1 MQDTNAE
8 TAKTHETPAASQDI
22 GAWLKRPL
30 TVTAPTWAFGVAG
43 LAALALLALRSTRPG
58 PMRGKLSQT

>member
-1 MQDTNAE
+1 MQDTNTE
-8 TAKTHETPAASQDI
+8 TAKTHETSHAPQDI

-43 LAALALLALRSTRPG
+43 LAALALLGVALD
-58 PMRGKLSQT
+58 